1 MSEREFIFQ
10 SKLSIDRLLK
20 VGKQNSF
27 PLNISLWSII
37 LIELIPFEKWFL
49 KISENFGAWPSV
61 IIKIF
66 LTKGANFKI
75 EPTQYSIS
83 FLDSKRVFN
92 ELWEEYDF
100 SFSKKKALFCFRSG
114 SLPFT
119 HVMTTSIG
127 ISFLIY
133 FMI

>member
-1 MSEREFIFQ
+1 M
-10 SKLSIDRLLK
+10 
-20 VGKQNSF
+20 
-27 PLNISLWSII
+27 
-37 LIELIPFEKWFL
+37 ELIHFGKFFL

-61 IIKIF
+61 TIKIF

-83 FLDSKRVFN
+83 FFDSNLVFK

-100 SFSKKKALFCFRSG
+100 SFSKKKALFFFKSE

-119 HVMTTSIG
+119 HVMTISIG
-127 ISFLIY
+127 ISFLIC

>member
-1 MSEREFIFQ
+1 MELAHF
-10 SKLSIDRLLK
+10 
-20 VGKQNSF
+20 GKK
-27 PLNISLWSII
+27 I
-37 LIELIPFEKWFL
+37 L
-49 KISENFGAWPSV
+49 KISENFGVCPSV

-83 FLDSKRVFN
+83 FLDSNRVFK
-92 ELWEEYDF
+92 ELCNEYDF
-100 SFSKKKALFCFRSG
+100 SFSKKKALFFFKSG

-119 HVMTTSIG
+119 HVITTSIG

-133 FMI
+133 FIIWSNLWL